1 MKGISRNEGNA
12 SAQTGGNAPRTM
24 QDGNH
29 GLALVIG
36 HSRTASLRR
45 LGGWFGQRGLDHRL
59 IFGPDGLPTSLEG
72 YDALVVLGG
81 APLPDDDERY
91 PWLPATRALV
101 SQALD
106 ESVPQL
112 GICLGGQILAY
123 VGGGRV
129 EHRILRPEHGM
140 TKIALAPEAASD
152 ELFSSL
158 PDAFPMVENHVDHI
172 TRLPA
177 DAVLLARS
185 DRSPVQGFRLGD
197 HAWGVQFHPEVSEE
211 NVEGWDQDDRTAAR
225 ADGFDWDE
233 IVGRGRAEAAANVDA
248 ARGFAVRFAD
258 ICMRSRSRR

>member
-1 MKGISRNEGNA
+1 MNDMSENERNANVQA
-12 SAQTGGNAPRTM
+12 GGNAPKTM
-24 QDGNH
+24 EDGDH

-36 HSRTASLRR
+36 HSRMSSLRR
-45 LGGWFGQRGLDHRL
+45 LGDWFAQKGLDHRL
-59 IFGPDGLPTSLEG
+59 IFGPDGLPTSLKG

-91 PWLPATRALV
+91 PWLPSTRSLV

-129 EHRILRPEHGM
+129 EHRRLRPEHGM
-140 TKIALAPEAASD
+140 TEIALAPGAGSD
-152 ELFSSL
+152 DLFSSM
-158 PDAFPMVENHVDHI
+158 PDTFPMVENHVDHI
-172 TRLPA
+172 TRLPD

-197 HAWGVQFHPEVSEE
+197 HAWGVQFHPEASEE
-211 NVEGWDQDDRTAAR
+211 NVEDWDENDRESVR

-233 IVGRGRAEAAANVDA
+233 VVRRGRERAAVNVDA
-248 ARGFAVRFAD
+248 ARCLAQRFAD
-258 ICMRSRSRR
+258 ICMRSRTSR

>member
-1 MKGISRNEGNA
+1 MKDISGTAGSA
-12 SAQTGGNAPRTM
+12 SAQARENARGILEGG
-24 QDGNH
+24 DH

-45 LGGWFGQRGLDHRL
+45 LGSWFAQRGLDHRL

-81 APLPDDDERY
+81 EPLPDDDERY
-91 PWLPATRALV
+91 PWLPATRMLV

-129 EHRILRPEHGM
+129 EHRMLPPEHGM
-140 TKIALAPEAASD
+140 TEITLAPGAGTD
-152 ELFSSL
+152 DLFSSL

-172 TRLPA
+172 IKLPA
-177 DAVLLARS
+177 GAVLLARS
-185 DRSPVQGFRLGD
+185 GRSPVQGFRLGD
-197 HAWGVQFHPEVSEE
+197 HAWGVQFHPEVAER
-211 NVEGWDQDDRTAAR
+211 NVEGWDENTRKSVR
-225 ADGFDWDE
+225 ADGFDWNE
-233 IVGRGRAEAAANVDA
+233 VVRRGRERADANVDA
-248 ARGFAVRFAD
+248 SRRLAQRFAD
-258 ICMRSRSRR
+258 ICVQSRASR